1 VGYEV
6 SNIHKSYGDLKVLDD
21 VSIKFEKNMTTCI
34 LGPSGCGKTTLLNII
49 SGMLPADKG
58 KVIGFENENIG
69 FVFQEDRL
77 IPWKSVYDNIDFV
90 IRGKIDKKNRREII
104 NKYLNLVGLE
114 YYKDYYPNSLSGGMK
129 QRISIL
135 RAFIYP
141 SEILIM
147 DEPFKS
153 LDINTKEVVT
163 KFFLNLK
170 KSRDKT
176 CIIVTHDIEEAAI
189 LGDNITIFTQ
199 KPTKVQRIIKN
210 RLSLED
216 RIKNKEELDKLKKTI
231 EGEFVF

>member
-141 SEILIM
+141 SEVLIM

>member
-1 VGYEV
+1 MGYEV

-141 SEILIM
+141 SEVLIM

>member
-1 VGYEV
+1 MGYEV

-58 KVIGFENENIG
+58 EVIGFENENIG

>member
-1 VGYEV
+1 MGYEV

-21 VSIKFEKNMTTCI
+21 VSINFEKNMTTCI

-49 SGMLPADKG
+49 SGMLSADKG
-58 KVIGFENENIG
+58 EVIGFENENIG

-141 SEILIM
+141 SEVLIM

>member
-1 VGYEV
+1 MGYEV

-114 YYKDYYPNSLSGGMK
+114 YYKDYYKRRNETKNQYIKGFH
-129 QRISIL
+129 IS
-135 RAFIYP
+135 F
-141 SEILIM
+141 
-147 DEPFKS
+147 
-153 LDINTKEVVT
+153 
-163 KFFLNLK
+163 
-170 KSRDKT
+170 
-176 CIIVTHDIEEAAI
+176 
-189 LGDNITIFTQ
+189 GDTYN
-199 KPTKVQRIIKN
+199 
-210 RLSLED
+210 
-216 RIKNKEELDKLKKTI
+216 
-231 EGEFVF
+231 G

>member
-1 VGYEV
+1 
-6 SNIHKSYGDLKVLDD
+6 
-21 VSIKFEKNMTTCI
+21 
-34 LGPSGCGKTTLLNII
+34 
-49 SGMLPADKG
+49 MLPADKG

-141 SEILIM
+141 SEVLIM

>member
-1 VGYEV
+1 MGYEV

>member
-1 VGYEV
+1 
-6 SNIHKSYGDLKVLDD
+6 
-21 VSIKFEKNMTTCI
+21 MTTCI

>member
-1 VGYEV
+1 MGYEV

-21 VSIKFEKNMTTCI
+21 VSINFEKNMTTCI

-58 KVIGFENENIG
+58 EVIGFENENIG

-141 SEILIM
+141 SEVLIM